1 MKIYIGGTSQKKFQ
15 LDQRGQ
21 TPQHLSQNLQTA
33 DFSPEVK
40 MLAEVLGCLPPL
52 IKLKIFLVG
61 LTNIYFHL
69 EKVLSEDIKLLNSQ
83 KWGNNVGFQVHLL
96 TD

>member
-21 TPQHLSQNLQTA
+21 TPQHLSRHFFLGSFA
-33 DFSPEVK
+33 LKVE

-52 IKLKIFLVG
+52 IKLKIFLG
-61 LTNIYFHL
+61 GPTNIYFHIK
-69 EKVLSEDIKLLNSQ
+69 KVLGEDIELLNLQ
-83 KWGNNVGFQVHLL
+83 KVGK
-96 TD
+96 

>member
-1 MKIYIGGTSQKKFQ
+1 
-15 LDQRGQ
+15 
-21 TPQHLSQNLQTA
+21 
-33 DFSPEVK
+33 

-69 EKVLSEDIKLLNSQ
+69 EKVLAEDIKLLNSQ

-96 TD
+96 TDYCYLINLLL

>member
-1 MKIYIGGTSQKKFQ
+1 MKIYIGGTSQKNFQ
-15 LDQRGQ
+15 LDERGQ
-21 TPQHLSQNLQTA
+21 TPQHLSQHFFLGSFA
-33 DFSPEVK
+33 LKVE

-69 EKVLSEDIKLLNSQ
+69 EKVLAEDIKL
-83 KWGNNVGFQVHLL
+83 
-96 TD
+96 